1 MRLMSIGACVCCVNI
16 ATSRAAGSGSCR
28 PELIEEAGASAAEWS
43 SLGTYLSSP
52 GVFTEVIHLFLA
64 TAVTSAT
71 AAHESAEVIEVHW
84 VALAQAQRWALDGT
98 IRDGKTVVGIVRAAA
113 KFNP

>member
-1 MRLMSIGACVCCVNI
+1 
-16 ATSRAAGSGSCR
+16 
-28 PELIEEAGASAAEWS
+28 
-43 SLGTYLSSP
+43 
-52 GVFTEVIHLFLA
+52 
-64 TAVTSAT
+64 VTSAT

-98 IRDGKTVVGIVRAAA
+98 IRDGKTVVGLVRAAA